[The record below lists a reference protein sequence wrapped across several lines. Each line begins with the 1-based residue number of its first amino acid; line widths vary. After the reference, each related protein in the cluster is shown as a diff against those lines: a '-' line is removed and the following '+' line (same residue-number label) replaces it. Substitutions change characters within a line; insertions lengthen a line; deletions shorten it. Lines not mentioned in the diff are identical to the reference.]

1 MSDNIRLV
9 CPHCNTINQFASA
22 RLSDNPKCAQCK
34 NALMRG
40 EPVAVN
46 SESLNRHIQQSGVPV
61 LVDFWAPW
69 CGPCQ
74 SFTPIYNSFAR
85 NAEPNLR
92 LLKVD
97 TDANQAAAGQYGIRS
112 IPTLALFKAGK
123 ELARVSGAMNQI
135 QLQQWVNQQLMTDT

>member
-1 MSDNIRLV
+1 MNDKTRLV

-22 RLSDNPKCAQCK
+22 RLSDHPKCAQCK
-34 NALMRG
+34 NMLMQG

-46 SESLNRHIQQSGVPV
+46 SESLKRHIQQSGVPV

-74 SFTPIYNSFAR
+74 SFAPIYSSFAR
-85 NAEPNLR
+85 NAEPKLR

-97 TDANQAAAGQYGIRS
+97 TEANQAAAGQYGIRS

-123 ELARVSGAMNQI
+123 ELARVSGAMNET
-135 QLQQWVNQQLMTDT
+135 QLQQWVNQQLTANS